1 VIEDIYTD
9 VVLKSGIDPTN
20 ILYLTNS
27 ADIDKEIV
35 AVSTKLN
42 LPRIKSEFI
51 SLFELVAK
59 HEALTRSNDYATST
73 LRKLDYNKKFISLNG
88 LWRPHRLLLVSLLEG
103 LQIRQSGHVS
113 LNACVSDFP
122 TMDEMFPEMLKW
134 CSESDEATQVLMSN
148 ESLIK
153 ALDKLYIDTD
163 DTTTHW
169 QGAVYHSLNKRY
181 YEDTYF
187 SIVTETLCSPEF
199 SAGGNTIGRAISEK
213 TFKPMLHNH
222 PFMIAGVPG
231 VLRLLKKLGYKT
243 FSPMIDESYD
253 DELDASKRCF
263 MIAKEA
269 ERLASLKDDELQ
281 VFLNSCKPI
290 VEYNLNVLKSKETFA
305 HHMT

>member
-1 VIEDIYTD
+1 
-9 VVLKSGIDPTN
+9 
-20 ILYLTNS
+20 
-27 ADIDKEIV
+27 
-35 AVSTKLN
+35 
-42 LPRIKSEFI
+42 
-51 SLFELVAK
+51 
-59 HEALTRSNDYATST
+59 
-73 LRKLDYNKKFISLNG
+73 
-88 LWRPHRLLLVSLLEG
+88 
-103 LQIRQSGHVS
+103 
-113 LNACVSDFP
+113 
-122 TMDEMFPEMLKW
+122 MDEMFPEMLKW

-153 ALDKLYIDTD
+153 TLDKLYIDT